1 MGRSRAAPWKGTER
15 TWAWLIQVE
24 EEGRRGEGRE
34 HARAVGSDAA
44 ADEDVPGA
52 KEDPRRGVE
61 RGVEWHHR
69 TGRSRTDPPR
79 RPRAAIPE
87 RNREP
92 TDGNHRSPGALLR
105 QCGERSKPHPRR

>member
-15 TWAWLIQVE
+15 TWAWLIQVGDDE

-61 RGVEWHHR
+61 RGV
-69 TGRSRTDPPR
+69 DLAQP
-79 RPRAAIPE
+79 
-87 RNREP
+87 
-92 TDGNHRSPGALLR
+92 ALPSDTLAKLEALGTKSE
-105 QCGERSKPHPRR
+105 QKPKEEI